1 MNTKEFENLTKL
13 SRLSLN
19 EDDKEAF
26 QKDFENILQYV
37 AQISEVNTENVEPLV
52 QASGLRNVFR
62 DDIPIK
68 PIGVDA
74 ALSNAPSREGSSFKV
89 PNVI

>member
-1 MNTKEFENLTKL
+1 MNIQEFENLTKL

-19 EDDKEAF
+19 EHDKESF
-26 QKDFENILQYV
+26 QKDFESILQYV
-37 AQISEVNTENVEPLV
+37 AQLSEVNTENVEPLV
-52 QASGLRNVFR
+52 QASGLKNVFR
-62 DDIPIK
+62 EDIPIAS
-68 PIGVDA
+68 IGVDA